1 MGLKGRVQVVAD
13 EAFHRMCCQNAALQ
27 VDIEMANEAWRS
39 TAEDWS
45 ASDEVVAAA
54 EKFGS
59 RLIPDIL
66 FRVLWPSFFRG

>member
-1 MGLKGRVQVVAD
+1 MLLMRHSTGCAVK
-13 EAFHRMCCQNAALQ
+13 NAALQ
-27 VDIEMANEAWRS
+27 VDMERANEAWRS

-54 EKFGS
+54 AEKFGS

-66 FRVLWPSFFRG
+66 FRVL